1 MTNIEYVIDKISNTE
16 LKTDPCEHL
25 EIRNFLPSD
34 LYQELKSYVSSL
46 NFVNKIKPTERH
58 SYSLVHQSR
67 NLIDDDSAVREYYSI
82 MWNQSIIDLL
92 KSKFTMEN
100 SYTND
105 NGNQEVID
113 FDIAYDVVR
122 RPFKYKVHSDVKQKL
137 FTCIHYFAD
146 EGDDENLGT
155 GMAPSTHPYPVY
167 DLENV
172 TDKKT
177 AKYIPN
183 NLFIFSPS
191 GHPKGTPGYTDGGP
205 RKDLNVNTPK
215 TTNHYYENLSDTT
228 EFRKTCHIHYLL
240 EKVSTEW
247 CGPEHFNYK
256 HLKKI

>member
-16 LKTDPCEHL
+16 LKTDPWEHL

-205 RKDLNVNTPK
+205 RKCKHTKNNQ
-215 TTNHYYENLSDTT
+215 S
-228 EFRKTCHIHYLL
+228 LL
-240 EKVSTEW
+240 
-247 CGPEHFNYK
+247 
-256 HLKKI
+256 